1 MARRFLL
8 AAAAAVSFSLAAPLH
23 LPPAWAAPTGSED
36 TPITP
41 EQAANS
47 NNAAIG
53 EINAD
58 NVYVRSAAGENYYP
72 TMKLARGTKVTVV
85 GEKFDWLKI
94 VPPDGS
100 FCYVAKAY
108 VDKGPGETAKA
119 NRADVNVR
127 AGGVLNTLK
136 TTI

>member
-23 LPPAWAAPTGSED
+23 LPPAWAAPTAGSED

-58 NVYVRSAAGENYYP
+58 NVYVRSAAGENYYQP
-72 TMKLARGTKVTVV
+72 
-85 GEKFDWLKI
+85 
-94 VPPDGS
+94 
-100 FCYVAKAY
+100 
-108 VDKGPGETAKA
+108 
-119 NRADVNVR
+119 
-127 AGGVLNTLK
+127 
-136 TTI
+136 